1 MSWRALVALLSLAA
15 HQGLGCGPAPRT
27 AIATVESYFHTLAR
41 DPLRNLEL
49 LTPAFHRAHGLKP
62 MTQAEAKRFELGLS
76 PAPKSQEHSAADQS
90 IGAVSPDAARLAW
103 LVVQMK
109 PSYRRLAREL
119 SIRPL
124 RVKEEAYQALVSVSV
139 RAPQGPR
146 FVQQFALS
154 RAADQA
160 PWRIDHIDQRGVVA
174 ANLKAAVV
182 AFPNIEHQR
191 RLRPAASN

>member
-1 MSWRALVALLSLAA
+1 MRTLFVLMFCGALLIAEEVGLLARLQEETRVIAAAADQALVA
-15 HQGLGCGPAPRT
+15 
-27 AIATVESYFHTLAR
+27 
-41 DPLRNLEL
+41 
-49 LTPAFHRAHGLKP
+49 
-62 MTQAEAKRFELGLS
+62 
-76 PAPKSQEHSAADQS
+76 
-90 IGAVSPDAARLAW
+90 
-103 LVVQMK
+103 
-109 PSYRRLAREL
+109 
-119 SIRPL
+119 
-124 RVKEEAYQALVSVSV
+124 VSV
-139 RAPQGPR
+139 RALQGPR